1 MTIMITGGAGFIGSN
16 LAKELAKEHSIIIL
30 DNLHTGSYDN
40 LKDIKQQISIINDSC
55 NNINK
60 LDSNIKNID
69 YSDIDMVFHFGIPS
83 SSPMYKENPLLTGEA
98 INGTISIFEFAKKH
112 EIEKVIYASSSSLY
126 NGIKPPHREDMN
138 IRVTDYYTEARL
150 TIERIARLYNNL
162 YGIKSAGLRFFSVYG
177 PNESAK
183 GRYANMIS
191 QFLWDMKEG
200 KSPVIYGD
208 GRQTRDFT
216 YVKDVVDACLLLM
229 NSAPQSHTNSKM
241 RKQTISY
248 SAKADNCL
256 KLLSIEHNIFN
267 VGTGISHSFNDV
279 IEILNEKLKTDI
291 KPTYVEIPMKNYID
305 HTLADITEIKRLGYR
320 PKYTLE
326 QGIDEL
332 IRK

>member
-1 MTIMITGGAGFIGSN
+1 MITGGAGFIGSN

-40 LKDIKQQISIINDSC
+40 LKDIRQQISIINDSC

-60 LDSNIKNID
+60 LDSDIKDID
-69 YSDIDMVFHFGIPS
+69 YSNIEMIFHFGIPS
-83 SSPMYKENPLLTGEA
+83 STPMYKEYPILVGEA
-98 INGTISIFEFAKKH
+98 INGTISVFEFAKNHK
-112 EIEKVIYASSSSLY
+112 IEKVIYASSSSLY
-126 NGIKPPHREDMN
+126 NGIRPPHREDMN

-150 TIERIARLYNNL
+150 TIERIAKLYNIL

-177 PNESAK
+177 PNENAK

-191 QFLWDMKEG
+191 QFLWDMKQG
-200 KSPVIYGD
+200 RSPVIYGD

-216 YVKDVVDACLLLM
+216 YVKDVVDACILLM
-229 NSAPQSHTNSKM
+229 NS
-241 RKQTISY
+241 
-248 SAKADNCL
+248 D
-256 KLLSIEHNIFN
+256 IEHNIFN
-267 VGTGISHSFNDV
+267 VGTGIAHSFNDV
-279 IEILNEKLKTDI
+279 IGILNEKLKIDI
-291 KPTYVEIPMKNYID
+291 RPTYIDMPIKNYVE

-332 IRK
+332 IEKH

>member
-60 LDSNIKNID
+60 LDSNIRNID
-69 YSDIDMVFHFGIPS
+69 YSDIDMIFHFGIPS
-83 SSPMYKENPLLTGEA
+83 SSPMYKENPLLIGEA

-112 EIEKVIYASSSSLY
+112 KIENVIYASSSSLY
-126 NGIKPPHREDMN
+126 NGIRPPHREDMN

-150 TIERIARLYNNL
+150 TIERIAKLYNIM
-162 YGIKSAGLRFFSVYG
+162 YGIKSAGLRLFSVYG

-208 GRQTRDFT
+208 GSQARDFT
-216 YVKDVVDACLLLM
+216 YVKDVVDACILLM
-229 NSAPQSHTNSKM
+229 NSASQSH
-241 RKQTISY
+241 
-248 SAKADNCL
+248 
-256 KLLSIEHNIFN
+256 IEHNIFN

-291 KPTYVEIPMKNYID
+291 KPTYVEMPIKNYVQ

>member
-1 MTIMITGGAGFIGSN
+1 MTIIITGGAGFIGSN
-16 LAKELAKEHSIIIL
+16 LAKELVREHSIIIL
-30 DNLHTGSYDN
+30 DNLHTASYNSNMLSYDN

-60 LDSNIKNID
+60 LNSNIKNID
-69 YSDIDMVFHFGIPS
+69 YSNIEMIFHFGIPS
-83 SSPMYKENPLLTGEA
+83 SAPMYKEDPLLVGEA
-98 INGTISIFEFAKKH
+98 INGTINVFEFAKNHK
-112 EIEKVIYASSSSLY
+112 IEKVIYASSSSLY

-150 TIERIARLYNNL
+150 TIERIAKLYNIM
-162 YGIKSAGLRFFSVYG
+162 YGIKSAGLRLFSVYG

-191 QFLWDMKEG
+191 QFLWDMKQG
-200 KSPVIYGD
+200 RSPVIYGD
-208 GRQTRDFT
+208 GRQMRDFT

-229 NSAPQSHTNSKM
+229 NSQ
-241 RKQTISY
+241 Y
-248 SAKADNCL
+248 
-256 KLLSIEHNIFN
+256 IEHNIFN

-291 KPTYVEIPMKNYID
+291 KPTYIDMPIKNYVN
-305 HTLADITEIKRLGYR
+305 HTLADITEIKRFGYR

-326 QGIDEL
+326 EGIDEL